1 MSKTRIALSSAAV
14 LLVAVALTGC
24 TNSWEATP
32 ADRDQGMHQ
41 GGDMNNS
48 NGDSSQFSN
57 SDLMFAQMMIPHHQQ
72 AIEMS
77 ELTQTSAADQRVKD
91 LAAVIAS
98 EQGPEIEQMKSWL
111 EATGTPSHMDHDM
124 SMGGMVSEA
133 QMAELSQASGAE
145 FDRLFLELMILHHEG
160 AIDMAQMILDAD
172 NAEVRSLG
180 EAIVASQT
188 EQIGYMESLLA
199 N

>member
-1 MSKTRIALSSAAV
+1 MSKTRIALSGTAIV
-14 LLVAVALTGC
+14 LVAFALTGC
-24 TNSWEATP
+24 TNSWESRP

-41 GGDMNNS
+41 GGDMDNS
-48 NGDSSQFSN
+48 NGDSSEFSN

-77 ELTQTSAADQRVKD
+77 ELAQTSAADQRVKD

-98 EQGPEIEQMKSWL
+98 EQGPEIEQMESWL
-111 EATGTPSHMDHDM
+111 EATGTPAHMDHDM
-124 SMGGMVSEA
+124 GMSGMVSEA
-133 QMAELSQASGAE
+133 QMAELAQASAAE

-160 AIDMAQMILDAD
+160 AIDMAQMIIDSD
-172 NAEVRSLG
+172 NTEVRGLG

-188 EQIGYMESLLA
+188 EQIGYMKSLLA
-199 N
+199 D

>member
-1 MSKTRIALSSAAV
+1 
-14 LLVAVALTGC
+14 
-24 TNSWEATP
+24 
-32 ADRDQGMHQ
+32 MHQ

-48 NGDSSQFSN
+48 KGDSSQFSN

-77 ELTQTSAADQRVKD
+77 ELAQTSAADQRVKD

-111 EATGTPSHMDHDM
+111 EATGTPSHVDHDM

-160 AIDMAQMILDAD
+160 AIDMAQMILDSD
-172 NAEVRSLG
+172 NAEVRRLG

-188 EQIGYMESLLA
+188 EQIGYIESLLA
-199 N
+199 D

>member
-1 MSKTRIALSSAAV
+1 MSKTRIAFSGTAIV
-14 LLVAVALTGC
+14 LVAVALTGC
-24 TNSWEATP
+24 TNSWESRP

-57 SDLMFAQMMIPHHQQ
+57 LDLMFAQMMIPHHQQ

-77 ELTQTSAADQRVKD
+77 ALAQISAADQRVKD

-98 EQGPEIEQMKSWL
+98 EQGPEIEQMESWL

-124 SMGGMVSEA
+124 GMGGMVSED
-133 QMAELSQASGAE
+133 QMAELSQATGAE

-160 AIDMAQMILDAD
+160 AIDMAQMIIDSD
-172 NAEVRSLG
+172 NSEVRTLG
-180 EAIVASQT
+180 QAIIASQT
-188 EQIGYMESLLA
+188 EQISYMESLLA